1 MKRWLV
7 VLLVL
12 LALLIL
18 IAPGIVGRLAE
29 DNIAQNIEWAEHDS
43 PGVIIE
49 TELFDRGW
57 FTSEGRHRVVFDGVE
72 FTDAADQYQAATGN
86 PELPSLIIDT
96 SLDHGPLPGG
106 TPGIATTYS
115 TFQIDPGNGQVIDVP
130 GQLTSRVSLGGT
142 TTADLVIEPGTFDHE
157 DARLE
162 WQGVEMTFV
171 SNPSSGAIAVDGQVM
186 PLEVSADSERFSI
199 GATTITADQ
208 TRSAFG
214 FNVGTVDVKVGELR
228 MEEPASLVTIDGI
241 SLTAVSSIVDDRV
254 SAASTFAIDRIAVP
268 AIGDVNFDMDIAF
281 SDIDAASAAVIG
293 KALQDAQGSMDP
305 EAALQ
310 AMYPDIEEEVETLFR
325 RGFSM
330 KMEQFDVTLPQG
342 VVASR
347 IDLQVP
353 PMDDDSAFDWSTV
366 LLNMTADI
374 DVRIPGPIYEMIAMM
389 NAQAGSL
396 VAMGILKQDGGDYV
410 MEAEYAQGLVNVNG
424 SPMPIPMPGM

>member
-1 MKRWLV
+1 M
-7 VLLVL
+7 
-12 LALLIL
+12 
-18 IAPGIVGRLAE
+18 
-29 DNIAQNIEWAEHDS
+29 
-43 PGVIIE
+43 
-49 TELFDRGW
+49 
-57 FTSEGRHRVVFDGVE
+57 
-72 FTDAADQYQAATGN
+72 
-86 PELPSLIIDT
+86 
-96 SLDHGPLPGG
+96 
-106 TPGIATTYS
+106 
-115 TFQIDPGNGQVIDVP
+115 
-130 GQLTSRVSLGGT
+130 
-142 TTADLVIEPGTFDHE
+142 
-157 DARLE
+157 
-162 WQGVEMTFV
+162 
-171 SNPSSGAIAVDGQVM
+171 
-186 PLEVSADSERFSI
+186 SADSERFSI
-199 GATTITADQ
+199 GATTLTADQ

-214 FNVGTVDVKVGELR
+214 FNVGTVDVKVGEIR

-241 SLTAVSSIVDDRV
+241 SLTADSSIDDDRV